1 MDVWISSSGSPK
13 DVSRSGAAR
22 GCFTFIKL
30 MMAHLWHQ
38 VKTLFQAGMGQSQSD
53 SLVTGF
59 ENKQLIFMWVQQC
72 MNGGKRF

>member
-13 DVSRSGAAR
+13 DVSRSGATR

-30 MMAHLWHQ
+30 RMAHLRHQ